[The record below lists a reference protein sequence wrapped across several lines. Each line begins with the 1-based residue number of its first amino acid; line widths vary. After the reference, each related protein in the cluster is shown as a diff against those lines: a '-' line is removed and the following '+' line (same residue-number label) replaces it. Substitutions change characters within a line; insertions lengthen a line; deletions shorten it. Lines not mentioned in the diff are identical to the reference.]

1 MGYAGAD
8 KADARLQIQ
17 QMRFKRSIKV
27 KRKRNR
33 QAIGQQGAEREVQ
46 ARNDWVRRVGREV

>member
-46 ARNDWVRRVGREV
+46 ARNDWVRRGGREV